1 MKGFVKICGLANEQ
15 DIRETIQLEPDALG
29 FNFWPE
35 SPRFV
40 APENVAKWTQGKV
53 PAGMLKV
60 GIFVNAGAEEIKRT
74 AATADLDIIQL
85 HGGESAGCAA
95 SLGLPV
101 WKVLHLD
108 RLPEA
113 WDQFPAACFLIDSG
127 TVEMP
132 GGTGHRVN
140 TEAATDFV
148 QKSKLPVMLAGGLK
162 AGTVGDA
169 IRTVRPAGVD
179 VASGVEQAPG
189 KKNMQEVRNFIH
201 DARGAFLTL

>member
-1 MKGFVKICGLANEQ
+1 MKHFIKICGLANEQ
-15 DIRETIQLEPDALG
+15 DILETIDLKPDALG
-29 FNFWPE
+29 FNFWPK
-35 SPRFV
+35 SPRYI
-40 APENVAKWTQGKV
+40 APETVAKWTQGKV

-60 GIFVNAGAEEIKRT
+60 GIFVNADADEIKQT
-74 AATADLDIIQL
+74 ATTAGLDILQL
-85 HGGESAGCAA
+85 HGGESAEFAQ

-113 WDQFPAACFLIDSG
+113 WNQFPAECLLIDSG
-127 TVEMP
+127 SVRMP

-140 TEAATDFV
+140 TEGAVEFV
-148 QKSKLPVMLAGGLK
+148 KTSNLPVMLAGGLK
-162 AGTVGDA
+162 ASSVKDA

-189 KKNMQEVRNFIH
+189 KKDMQEVRNFIQH
-201 DARGAFLTL
+201 ARDAFLTV